1 MDSTISLLRGLNQDK
16 RKLWIRLPFLGKF
29 SLKLRRT
36 LQPLGSR
43 PAFYNPIT
51 LRNLFVNLK
60 DRTAS
65 NERSGVYKIVCDDCQ
80 GIYTGETSRQ
90 LKIRVAEHKKAWE
103 ESVVGRSASADQLID
118 NGHSLREGSEEL
130 LHNEKSYFKRLAP
143 RCRN

>member
-1 MDSTISLLRGLNQDK
+1 MKYGRTSSST
-16 RKLWIRLPFLGKF
+16 
-29 SLKLRRT
+29 
-36 LQPLGSR
+36 R

-65 NERSGVYKIVCDDCQ
+65 NERSGVNQILCDDCQ
-80 GIYTGETSRQ
+80 EVYVGETSRQ